1 MLRSAVWLAVALGSS
16 LAPRPLLS
24 APAVSAPAPAVSVK
38 RAPAD
43 RVPLLRRPSVPRAA
57 RAGPPKMDAA
67 VAAALADTVGMT
79 QEAIRAANG
88 ELGWWG
94 TYIKTV
100 EDGLFALHDLYKSQG
115 LSNAYG
121 LAIFTLV
128 FGVKS
133 LTLPLNWQSL
143 ESAASN
149 KAMKPQMD
157 LARKWWGD
165 NSDLLNREVGQLYM
179 ENEVNPLAGCV
190 PSLIQIPVVL
200 GVYYAVT
207 SIAKAQIY
215 GDENFLWLPS
225 LSGPIADRTEG
236 IRWLTEGWV
245 NGVPPLGWHD
255 TLAYLSVPAI
265 LVCSQT
271 AALYLL
277 GSFDSLD
284 DSETSQNAA
293 LALKVLPFMLGWF
306 ALNAPAGLGVYW
318 VANNVITTASTATV
332 KAIVAKDDYARPVDV
347 AALGPRRTDGNSSLL
362 EFGSL
367 DWAKPV
373 SAAAPVPED

>member
-1 MLRSAVWLAVALGSS
+1 
-16 LAPRPLLS
+16 
-24 APAVSAPAPAVSVK
+24 
-38 RAPAD
+38 
-43 RVPLLRRPSVPRAA
+43 
-57 RAGPPKMDAA
+57 MDAA

-88 ELGWWG
+88 DLGWWG
-94 TYIKTV
+94 TYVKTV
-100 EDGLFALHDLYKSQG
+100 EDGLFALHDLYTAQG
-115 LSNAYG
+115 LPNAYG

-128 FGVKS
+128 FGVKG
-133 LTLPLNWQSL
+133 LTLPLNWQTF

-157 LARKWWGD
+157 LARKWWSD

-179 ENEVNPLAGCV
+179 ENEVNPLAGCL

-207 SIAKAQIY
+207 SIAKAQIF

-245 NGVPPLGWHD
+245 NGAPPLGWHD
-255 TLAYLSVPAI
+255 TLCYLSLPAI
-265 LVCSQT
+265 LVCSQFT
-271 AALYLL
+271 ALKLL
-277 GSFDSLD
+277 GSFDALD

-293 LALKVLPFMLGWF
+293 LVLKFLPFMLGWF

-318 VANNVITTASTATV
+318 VANNVLTTASTLGV
-332 KAIVAKDDYARPVDV
+332 KKLVAQDDFSRAVDV
-347 AALGPRRTDGNSSLL
+347 AALGPRRTGPQQGGD
-362 EFGSL
+362 L
-367 DWAKPV
+367 DWAKPE
-373 SAAAPVPED
+373 SAAAPVPEN